1 MFGEG
6 GRQLVCTY
14 ASAICE
20 YYILQSKAD
29 NHAVREA
36 ACHCISELCTKV
48 ASTIDKDPFKPH
60 VTEMLAA
67 LLDCFKDESW
77 PVRDCACLALGHFVA
92 TFPEESQ
99 PVFAELCVLW
109 FDHLS
114 DNIQSIRENTAH
126 SLALVMGSEIH
137 GQEIKQK
144 VKEHVKEHLMKAKG
158 QQSESQKFAGLQNVT

>member
-1 MFGEG
+1 M
-6 GRQLVCTY
+6 
-14 ASAICE
+14 
-20 YYILQSKAD
+20 
-29 NHAVREA
+29 
-36 ACHCISELCTKV
+36 
-48 ASTIDKDPFKPH
+48 
-60 VTEMLAA
+60 
-67 LLDCFKDESW
+67 
-77 PVRDCACLALGHFVA
+77 
-92 TFPEESQ
+92 
-99 PVFAELCVLW
+99 FAELCVLW